1 MYITQLYSWFQVFK
15 MDQKIDQILVLLH
28 TLVKKRKIVNQESK
42 EEEV

>member
-1 MYITQLYSWFQVFK
+1 